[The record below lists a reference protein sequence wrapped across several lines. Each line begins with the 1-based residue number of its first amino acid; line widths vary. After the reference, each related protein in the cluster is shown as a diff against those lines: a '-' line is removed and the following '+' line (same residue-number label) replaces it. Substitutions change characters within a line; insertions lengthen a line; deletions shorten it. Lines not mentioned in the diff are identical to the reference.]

1 MSDRPGFFLSEAAIA
16 ARLRAHQLIPGG
28 NHTYAKGDDQY
39 PLHSPPV
46 IVRGEGC
53 HEWDVDGNRFIG
65 YSLGQRCVTLG
76 HGRPEVVEA
85 VSQAVKNGL
94 NFNRPS
100 LLEGDAAEALLAIV
114 PGADMVKFTK
124 DGSTANTAAV
134 KLARAATGRRMV
146 GLCVDHPFFS
156 YDDWAMG
163 VTPVDAGI
171 PDEAKAL
178 TDVFHFN
185 DLDSV
190 DALFDRHDG
199 DVACLMLETCR
210 PDIDP
215 APGFLEGL
223 RERCSRHG
231 TVLVFDEMTTGFR
244 FHVSGGQGLFGVTPD
259 LSTFG
264 KALGN
269 GVAVSALLGTREL
282 MELGGLETTAPRV
295 FLLSTTH
302 GAEST
307 GLAAAMAVIDVYV
320 REGIVK
326 RLADTGERLRAL
338 VQAEIDASGVGDAV
352 DLRGRPQSLL
362 FGTRDPAGAPSQAY
376 RTLLL
381 QELIRGG
388 VLGPALLVSAAHA
401 EEDLLATAA
410 TFRDALAVYARA
422 LDAGSTDGFL
432 EGPPS
437 QSVYRRYN
445 AP

>member
-1 MSDRPGFFLSEAAIA
+1 MRIEFDFMAVLE
-16 ARLRAHQLIPGG
+16 QW
-28 NHTYAKGDDQY
+28 
-39 PLHSPPV
+39 PLLATGV
-46 IVRGEGC
+46 A
-53 HEWDVDGNRFIG
+53 W
-65 YSLGQRCVTLG
+65 TLG
-76 HGRPEVVEA
+76 
-85 VSQAVKNGL
+85 
-94 NFNRPS
+94 
-100 LLEGDAAEALLAIV
+100 
-114 PGADMVKFTK
+114 
-124 DGSTANTAAV
+124 
-134 KLARAATGRRMV
+134 
-146 GLCVDHPFFS
+146 
-156 YDDWAMG
+156 
-163 VTPVDAGI
+163 
-171 PDEAKAL
+171 L
-178 TDVFHFN
+178 T
-185 DLDSV
+185 
-190 DALFDRHDG
+190 
-199 DVACLMLETCR
+199 
-210 PDIDP
+210 
-215 APGFLEGL
+215 
-223 RERCSRHG
+223 
-231 TVLVFDEMTTGFR
+231 
-244 FHVSGGQGLFGVTPD
+244 
-259 LSTFG
+259 
-264 KALGN
+264 
-269 GVAVSALLGTREL
+269 AVSALLGTREL